1 MTFLVVICTDIKIVT
16 ESWGSEISWTF
27 GNCTSNQVYE
37 SRQIYTEE
45 CCQLEGDYRLLCK
58 DSYGDGWNGGY
69 IEINGTQYCTYSDFE
84 TGHEHEV
91 IDVAMPGIYV
101 FEYFKT
107 ICSYNHCESTHKI
120 PNLFGFSGTPV
131 QPTEAPT
138 EAPPQTGK

>member
-1 MTFLVVICTDIKIVT
+1 MYQHQDCYEK
-16 ESWGSEISWTF
+16 WGSEISWTF

-69 IEINGTQYCTYSDFE
+69 LEIDGTQYCTNSDFGS
-84 TGHEHEV
+84 GHEHEI
-91 IDVAMPGIYV
+91 IDVAMPGKYV

-107 ICSYNHCESTHKI
+107 ICSYN
-120 PNLFGFSGTPV
+120 
-131 QPTEAPT
+131 
-138 EAPPQTGK
+138 